1 MYCRQKTDLIY
12 LNPKK
17 RLSLISR
24 GKVKNFMLYVF
35 FEGEKI
41 RKNRI
46 FQIDQSSRQLSLPGP
61 CPDCE
66 TSQSKIDKIK
76 GIF

>member
-1 MYCRQKTDLIY
+1 
-12 LNPKK
+12 
-17 RLSLISR
+17 
-24 GKVKNFMLYVF
+24 MLYVF

-76 GIF
+76 GIFKS